1 MSKYYFDGELRL
13 SDALLTRMDYQV
25 FNSKKVTS
33 YSVTD
38 VLEKI
43 YDSSIPFIKIKIQQN
58 DYLRL
63 FLCGKLVQ
71 SYDKD
76 GILDWFVENE
86 NGEQELG
93 SKLYDMT
100 GEVLHI
106 EIDDYLEKEEKDV
119 VGYDRKENKM

>member
-63 FLCGKLVQ
+63 FLCGKLVH
-71 SYDKD
+71 SYDKN
-76 GILDWFVENE
+76 GILDWFVVNE
-86 NGEQELG
+86 NGENALG

-119 VGYDRKENKM
+119 VGYGREEIKM